1 MNVKN
6 FIVGGIVGGI
16 VNFLLGWLFYGI
28 LFKEVYP
35 QNEHMNLT
43 FIFLGCMT
51 YGFFMSFIFTKWAA
65 ITRPITG
72 IKAGAII
79 GLFTSLSMNFF
90 MYSNMAINYQN
101 MAIDV
106 LISILLGAG
115 IGAAIAVVNGKIK

>member
-6 FIVGGIVGGI
+6 FVIGGIVGGI
-16 VNFLLGWLFYGI
+16 VDFLLGWLFYGI

-35 QNEHMNLT
+35 QNENMNLT

-51 YGFFMSFIFTKWAA
+51 YGFFISYIFTQWAG
-65 ITRPITG
+65 ITNPITG

-90 MYSNMAINYQN
+90 MYSNMEINYQN

-115 IGAAIAVVNGKIK
+115 VGAAIAVVNGKIK